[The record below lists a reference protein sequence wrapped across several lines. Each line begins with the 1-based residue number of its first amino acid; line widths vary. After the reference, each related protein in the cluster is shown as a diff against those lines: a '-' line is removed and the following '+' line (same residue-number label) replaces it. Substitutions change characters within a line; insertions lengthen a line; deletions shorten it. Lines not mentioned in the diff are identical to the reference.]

1 MRSER
6 MTMLIAALLLTL
18 PVACVSV
25 PSATVSDTARAIC
38 PTPLTATQALRIA
51 DALDNL
57 PPGSD
62 LDALAIQIERLDDG
76 ARLCRGQF

>member
-1 MRSER
+1 MSRPK
-6 MTMLIAALLLTL
+6 TTLAIAALLLTWL
-18 PVACVSV
+18 AGCVSV

-38 PTPLTATQALRIA
+38 PTPLTASQALRIA

-62 LDALAIQIERLDDG
+62 LDALATQIERLDAG
-76 ARLCRGQF
+76 ARICKGTD